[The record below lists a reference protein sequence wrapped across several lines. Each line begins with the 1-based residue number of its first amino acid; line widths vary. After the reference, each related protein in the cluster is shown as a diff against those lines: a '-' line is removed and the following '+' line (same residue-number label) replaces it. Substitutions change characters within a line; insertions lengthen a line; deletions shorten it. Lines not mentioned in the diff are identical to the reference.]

1 MRSAALTIRL
11 PIRILSGMR
20 NTLFIW
26 IAGLLLCLSA
36 RPTIAQLLYPEV
48 SVDVQR
54 LPEEAQVKLQGLDS
68 LLKQYIEDTRRPWNR
83 DDGQYDLSVQVS
95 IYFTEYTPNPQED
108 KFKANLIVTNKRDA
122 RYDDKRLEFG
132 MRTPYQPG
140 QQNYD
145 PFFSIIEFYLWIVIA
160 NEEDKYEKFG
170 GNRYFDRAKQ
180 VQLSS
185 TSSIY
190 FYGWD
195 KRSDLLKELTSDENK
210 LYREFEFFYHTG
222 IYFDEEQQFED
233 AKAYL
238 HYALLK
244 LEQLPIDKRNEL
256 LDAEHSTLANALK
269 DCAYDRGIEALRRMD
284 PANKAFYDELFT
296 EPKTP

>member
-1 MRSAALTIRL
+1 MKHTFFIWTAALLLLGATIR
-11 PIRILSGMR
+11 PVHG
-20 NTLFIW
+20 
-26 IAGLLLCLSA
+26 
-36 RPTIAQLLYPEV
+36 QLLYPEV
-48 SVDVQR
+48 TVDLQR
-54 LPEEAQVKLQGLDS
+54 LPEEAQAKLQGLDS
-68 LLKQYIEDTRRPWNR
+68 ILTRYIEEARQPWNR
-83 DDGQYDLSVQVS
+83 DAGQYDLPVQIS

-170 GNRYFDRAKQ
+170 GNPYFDRAKQ

-195 KRSDLLKELTSDENK
+195 KRKDLLNELTSDNNK

-222 IYFDEEQQFED
+222 IYFDEERQYED
-233 AKAYL
+233 SKAYL

-244 LEQLPIDKRNEL
+244 LELLPIDKRNEL
-256 LDAEHSTLANALK
+256 LDTEHQTLAMALK
-269 DCAYDRGIEALRRMD
+269 NCGYDRGIEALRRMD
-284 PANKAFYDELFT
+284 PSHKADYDEIFN
-296 EPKTP
+296 EQKTP